1 MSSDSAY
8 CMVLTTTASAQQA
21 EELAQAIIAAKLAA
35 CVQVQ
40 QVQSYYRW
48 EGQVRNEPECLLFIK
63 TRSDQY
69 QALEQ
74 FISANHAYETPE
86 IVQLPI
92 IKGSGAY
99 LRWIDEVTRA

>member
-1 MSSDSAY
+1 MGSDSSY
-8 CMVLTTTASAQQA
+8 CLVLTTTASAQQA

-48 EGQVRNEPECLLFIK
+48 EGEVRSEPEHLLFIK
-63 TRSDQY
+63 TRSAQY
-69 QALEQ
+69 QALEK
-74 FISANHAYETPE
+74 FIGANHAYETPE

-92 IKGSGAY
+92 TTGSAAY

>member
-8 CMVLTTTASAQQA
+8 CMVLTTTSSVQQA
-21 EELAQAIIAAKLAA
+21 EALARGIVSQKLAA

-40 QVQSYYRW
+40 PVNSYYLW
-48 EGQVRNEPECLLFIK
+48 EGQVRNEPECLLLIK

-74 FISANHAYETPE
+74 FIGANHAYETPE
-86 IVQLPI
+86 IVRCRSSRARAPTCV
-92 IKGSGAY
+92 GS
-99 LRWIDEVTRA
+99 TK